1 MFCPKCG
8 KKNKEEAQFCE
19 FCGEKIVEESKVVLP
34 SKQKKPLSKKN
45 KIIIV
50 VVVALVLILGGG
62 GIILSDNYTPSKVA
76 EGYFVALMNDDTN
89 KLYDYIDIPNN
100 EFTSKEI
107 FNKVVDNDDKDLV
120 NYQVVG
126 EQVSNDGLSAQVKI
140 SYTLE
145 GRQTPLEKTIYLV
158 KDKKNKMLIFD
169 NWKISEGSSLL
180 EEDYEITVFK
190 GSTLKLEGVEVS
202 SKYKKDSDTAK
213 YDTYVIPAL
222 FKGDYNAQLTLENG
236 LTTEAKI
243 DVSGYSSTINTFE
256 LSDKDEKSLE
266 NSIKDNVAK
275 LYKSAIDSKS
285 FGDIKKDFEYKDS
298 DLSDLEDAYDSFAKS
313 IKNNELKSY
322 EITDLDI
329 DRLSI
334 TEDGYLYV
342 TVSLEYKY
350 SVKDYFSEDIVSK
363 SDDDTAYLTFDY
375 DNGFK
380 LVDMTSLATYFSRF

>member
-34 SKQKKPLSKKN
+34 SKPKKPLSKKN

-126 EQVSNDGLSAQVKI
+126 EQVSNNGLSAQVKI

>member
-19 FCGEKIVEESKVVLP
+19 FCGEKIVEESKVILP
-34 SKQKKPLSKKN
+34 SKPKKPLSKKN

-222 FKGDYNAQLTLENG
+222 FKGNYNAQLTLENG

>member
-19 FCGEKIVEESKVVLP
+19 FCGTKVAEESKVILP
-34 SKQKKPLSKKN
+34 KKPRKPMSKKS

-50 VVVALVLILGGG
+50 VVAFLVLVLGGG
-62 GIILSDNYTPSKVA
+62 GMFLSSNYTPSKVA

-89 KLYDYIDIPNN
+89 KLYDYINVPDS
-100 EFTSKEI
+100 EFTSKKI
-107 FNKVVDNDDKDLV
+107 FNEVVDNDDKDLV
-120 NYQVVG
+120 NYQVVS

-169 NWKISEGSSLL
+169 NWKISEGSSLT
-180 EEDYEITVFK
+180 EEDYEITIFK
-190 GSTLKLEGVEVS
+190 GATLTLEGIEVS
-202 SKYKKDSDTAK
+202 EKYKKDSDSTR
-213 YDTYVIPAL
+213 YDTYIIPTL
-222 FKGDYNAQLTLENG
+222 FKGDYDVQVTLKNG
-236 LTTEAKI
+236 LTTKSKI

-256 LSDKDEKSLE
+256 LSDKDEKNLE
-266 NSIKDNVAK
+266 NAIGENVNK

-285 FGDIKKDFEYKDS
+285 FSDIKKEFEYKDS
-298 DLSDLEDAYDSFAKS
+298 DLTDLEDAYDSFARS
-313 IKNNELKSY
+313 IKNSELKSY
-322 EITDLDI
+322 ELTDVDV

-334 TEDGYLYV
+334 TDDGYLYV

-350 SVKDYFSEDIVSK
+350 SVKDYFSDDIVSD
-363 SDDDTAYLTFDY
+363 SADDMAYLTFDY

>member
-34 SKQKKPLSKKN
+34 SKPKKPLSKKN

>member
-34 SKQKKPLSKKN
+34 SKPKKPLSKKN

-100 EFTSKEI
+100 EFTSKEM

>member
-34 SKQKKPLSKKN
+34 SKPKKPLSKKN

-50 VVVALVLILGGG
+50 VVVALVLILGCG

-266 NSIKDNVAK
+266 NSIKDNVAN

>member
-34 SKQKKPLSKKN
+34 SKPKKPLSKKN

-50 VVVALVLILGGG
+50 VVVAVVLILGGG

-222 FKGDYNAQLTLENG
+222 FKGNYNAQLTLENG

>member
-19 FCGEKIVEESKVVLP
+19 FCGEKIVEESKVILP
-34 SKQKKPLSKKN
+34 SKPKKPLSKKN

-50 VVVALVLILGGG
+50 VVVAVVLIIGGG

-222 FKGDYNAQLTLENG
+222 FKGNYNAQLTLENG

-298 DLSDLEDAYDSFAKS
+298 DLSDLEDVYDSFAKS

>member
-34 SKQKKPLSKKN
+34 SKPKKPLSKKN

-222 FKGDYNAQLTLENG
+222 FKGNYNAQLTLENG

-350 SVKDYFSEDIVSK
+350 SVKDYFSEDVVSK

>member
-34 SKQKKPLSKKN
+34 SKPKKPLSKKN

-202 SKYKKDSDTAK
+202 SKYKKDIDTAK

>member
-34 SKQKKPLSKKN
+34 SKPKKPLSKKN

-222 FKGDYNAQLTLENG
+222 FKGNYNAQLTLENG

-298 DLSDLEDAYDSFAKS
+298 DLSDLEDAYDSFARS

>member
-222 FKGDYNAQLTLENG
+222 FKGNYNAQLTLENG

>member
-34 SKQKKPLSKKN
+34 SKPKKPLSKKN

-298 DLSDLEDAYDSFAKS
+298 DLSDLEDAYDSFARS